1 MVTTYATFAAYGCDD
16 WRLVSAL
23 APKDSAMPRRHKS
36 GRPVE
41 LERDHA
47 RPRTVPAP
55 TTQQMDAHLQL
66 LLYPAV
72 FGLRDRYRGMGHRE
86 RILSLPVMVGILL
99 SLVWRQIASVSELQR
114 VLAREQL
121 LWVEPTAITQQALSA
136 RLDALPAELFGL
148 LWGEVR
154 PGLQQRAGQRP
165 TAHTA
170 LLAELAPD
178 YERIW
183 ILDSTRLEAVFKKS
197 GALRGVSP
205 TVLGG
210 TLTTVLDLA
219 SQLPVHLW
227 LDANPTTNDRAS
239 LDTVS
244 PLVPQRTIL
253 LLDRGVSR
261 FSFFD
266 TLTDSGSVL
275 ISRWS
280 THWVFDAGQT
290 LHASATRSDQI
301 VQVGKYR
308 SSRCRYPVRRIGRCD
323 ATGTWQYWLTTELDP
338 EKLSAEQVIALY
350 AQRWRIEEAFL
361 QCKRLLNLSYLW
373 GSSANA
379 IALQVWTTVLLYGVL
394 VDLCGEA
401 AMALAVPPERI
412 SLEMLYRSLYHY
424 AGAVQRGERRGF
436 IAWLAD
442 PKQRDLGIIKRQR
455 KPSTAQRTRTEGA

>member
-1 MVTTYATFAAYGCDD
+1 
-16 WRLVSAL
+16 
-23 APKDSAMPRRHKS
+23 MPRRRTP

-55 TTQQMDAHLQL
+55 TTQQMDTHLQL

-72 FGLRDRYRGMGHRE
+72 FGLRDRYRGMGYRE

-114 VLAREQL
+114 VLAREPL
-121 LWVEPTAITQQALSA
+121 LWVEPTEISQQALSA
-136 RLDALPAELFGL
+136 RLDALPAELFAL
-148 LWGEVR
+148 LWGEVL

-165 TAHTA
+165 TAHAA
-170 LLAELAPD
+170 LLAELTPA
-178 YERIW
+178 YERVW
-183 ILDSTRLEAVFKKS
+183 VLDSSRLEAVFKKS
-197 GALRGVSP
+197 GALRGVSS

-219 SQLPVHLW
+219 SHLPVHLW
-227 LDANPTTNDRAS
+227 LDASPKTNDRAI
-239 LDTVS
+239 LDTVT
-244 PLVPQRTIL
+244 PLVPERTIL
-253 LLDRGVSR
+253 LLDRGFSR

-266 TLTDSGSVL
+266 TLSESGSVL
-275 ISRWS
+275 VSQWGA
-280 THWVFDAGQT
+280 HWVFDAVQT
-290 LHASATRSDQI
+290 LSTTTTTSDQI
-301 VQVGKYR
+301 VQLGKYR
-308 SSRCRYPVRRIGRCD
+308 SSRCRSPVRRIGRKD
-323 ATGTWQYWLTTELDP
+323 ATGRWQYWITTELDP
-338 EKLSAEQVIALY
+338 ARLSAAQVMALY

-361 QCKRLLNLSYLW
+361 QCKRLLQLSYLW

-401 AMALAVPPERI
+401 AMAMGVPPERI

-424 AGAVQRGERRGF
+424 AGAVQRGERRDF

-442 PKQRDLGIIKRQR
+442 PNQRDLGIVKRQR
-455 KPSTAQRTRTEGA
+455 TRPTAKRTTTEGA